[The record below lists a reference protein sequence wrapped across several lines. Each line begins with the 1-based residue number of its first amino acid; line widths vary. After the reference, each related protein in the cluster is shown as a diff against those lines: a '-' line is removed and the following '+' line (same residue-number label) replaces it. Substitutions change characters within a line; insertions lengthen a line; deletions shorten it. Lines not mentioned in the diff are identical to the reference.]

1 MEILLN
7 DEFLKTNKKFLY
19 EIIKEKY
26 PNNFKDYILANVK
39 GKIVDLNY
47 EISQDDKIDLIKKYT
62 HIANLSYES
71 TIALICMLAIEK
83 IYKNKK
89 VNIEYS
95 VNNCL
100 YLSVENFKIL
110 HKDIEKIKKEMENLI
125 KEDFPIVKKTY
136 KKYEALKIFKE
147 NDDLD
152 KYNLLNSLDLN
163 EINIYDVKDKFYFF
177 TNYLC
182 PKSSWIEDFDII
194 YYHPGILINYKKSEN
209 SKLLDFK
216 EQINIPK
223 IYERS
228 KRWTNLLGINFASDL
243 NELVINDKIES
254 LVNVNETY
262 YNNQLN
268 KCAKDIIANNM
279 NIVMLAGPSSSGKT
293 TTAKKLAIQLAVLGK
308 DAYVISTDDY
318 FVDRNKTPLDE
329 NGNKDFESID
339 AIDLHSLNE
348 DLLDLLEG
356 KEVILPS
363 FNFIKGIRTLS
374 NKKIKMKDNTI
385 LIIEGIH
392 ALNPKLTDY
401 IPEKNKY
408 KIYVSVL
415 TGINIDS
422 TNRISSTETRLIRRI
437 VRDNKYRGYDTL
449 ETLKS
454 WDKVKLGEQKYIFPY
469 QNRADFYVDSS
480 LIYEYNALKKY
491 AIECFKQV
499 SKNSKYYYMVDR
511 LENILSYFVEI
522 ENTKIIDDHSILRE
536 FIGEDND

>member
-26 PNNFKDYILANVK
+26 PNNFKDYVLANVN

-47 EISQDDKIDLIKKYT
+47 KIFQDEKIDLIKKYT

-136 KKYEALKIFKE
+136 KKTDALKIFKE

-228 KRWTNLLGINFASDL
+228 KRWTNLLGIKFASDL

-374 NKKIKMKDNTI
+374 NKKIKMKENTI

>member
-7 DEFLKTNKKFLY
+7 DEFLKTSKKFLY

-26 PNNFKDYILANVK
+26 PNNFKDYILANVN

-243 NELVINDKIES
+243 NKLVINDKIES

>member
-1 MEILLN
+1 MEVLIN
-7 DEFLKTNKKFLY
+7 DKIIETNKKILY
-19 EIIKEKY
+19 EIIQEIY
-26 PNNFKDYILANVK
+26 PSNYKNFILANVNEN
-39 GKIVDLNY
+39 IEDLNY
-47 EISQDDKIDLIKKYT
+47 EVFPNDKIDLIDKFS
-62 HIANLSYES
+62 HIANLTYES
-71 TIALICMLAIEK
+71 SIALVCILAIKK
-83 IYKNKK
+83 IYKNIK
-89 VNIEYS
+89 VKVQYS

-100 YLSVENFKIL
+100 YLSIDNFKIL
-110 HKDIEKIKKEMENLI
+110 HKDLSKIKCEMDNII
-125 KEDFPIVKKTY
+125 KSEVPFFRRTY
-136 KKYEALKIFKE
+136 SKDEALKIFKD
-147 NDDLD
+147 NNQLD
-152 KYNLLNSLDLN
+152 KVDLLTSIDCQNIDIY
-163 EINIYDVKDKFYFF
+163 EIDGRFF
-177 TNYLC
+177 TFTNFLC
-182 PKSSWIEDFDII
+182 PNSSWIEDFDLI
-194 YYHPGILINYKKSEN
+194 YYYPGLLINYKKNNDSE
-209 SKLLDFK
+209 LIAFK

-228 KRWTNLLGINFASDL
+228 KRWTNLLGINYASDL
-243 NELVINDKIES
+243 NKLVKNNKIES
-254 LVNVNETY
+254 LINVNETY
-262 YNNQLN
+262 YNNQLS
-268 KCAKDIIANNM
+268 KCAKDIIDNNM
-279 NIVMLAGPSSSGKT
+279 NIVMLSGPSSSGKT

-308 DAYVISTDDY
+308 DSFVISTDDY

-339 AIDLHSLNE
+339 AIDLDSLNE
-348 DLLDLLEG
+348 DLLDFLEG
-356 KEVILPS
+356 KEVTLPS

-374 NKKIKMKDNTI
+374 NKKIKMKENTI

-437 VRDNKYRGYDTL
+437 VRDNKYRGYNTF

-454 WDKVKLGEQKYIFPY
+454 WDKVKYGEEKFIFPF

-491 AIECFKQV
+491 AIECLNQV
-499 SKNSKYYYMVDR
+499 AKVSKYYYMVNR
-511 LENILSYFVEI
+511 LKNILSYFVQMED
-522 ENTKIIDDHSILRE
+522 TKIIDDHSILRE

>member
-7 DEFLKTNKKFLY
+7 DKFLKTSKKFLY

-26 PNNFKDYILANVK
+26 PNNFKDYVLANVN
-39 GKIVDLNY
+39 GKIVDLNC

-522 ENTKIIDDHSILRE
+522 GNTKIIDDHSILRE

>member
-26 PNNFKDYILANVK
+26 PNNFKDYILANVN

-47 EISQDDKIDLIKKYT
+47 KIFQDDKIDLIKKYT

-136 KKYEALKIFKE
+136 KKTEALKIFKE

-228 KRWTNLLGINFASDL
+228 KRWTNLLGIKFASDL

>member
-26 PNNFKDYILANVK
+26 PNNFKDYILANVN

-47 EISQDDKIDLIKKYT
+47 EIFQDDKIDLIKKYT

-110 HKDIEKIKKEMENLI
+110 HKDIEKIKKEIGNLI
-125 KEDFPIVKKTY
+125 KEDLPIIKKTY
-136 KKYEALKIFKE
+136 KKTDALKIFKE

-228 KRWTNLLGINFASDL
+228 KRWTNLLGIKFASDL

>member
-26 PNNFKDYILANVK
+26 PNNFKDYILANVN

-47 EISQDDKIDLIKKYT
+47 VLSQDDKIDLIKKYT

-125 KEDFPIVKKTY
+125 EEDFPIVKKTY
-136 KKYEALKIFKE
+136 KKTEALKIFKD

-152 KYNLLNSLDLN
+152 KYNLLNSLNLN

-243 NELVINDKIES
+243 NELVINDKIEG

-268 KCAKDIIANNM
+268 RCAKDIIANNM

-454 WDKVKLGEQKYIFPY
+454 WNKVKLGEQKYIFPY

>member
-26 PNNFKDYILANVK
+26 PNNFKDYILANVN

-47 EISQDDKIDLIKKYT
+47 EIFQDDKIDLIKKYT

-71 TIALICMLAIEK
+71 TMALICMLALEK

-110 HKDIEKIKKEMENLI
+110 HKYIEKIKKEMENLI

-136 KKYEALKIFKE
+136 KKSEALKIFKE

-163 EINIYDVKDKFYFF
+163 EINIYEIKDKFYFF

-356 KEVILPS
+356 KKVILPS

-522 ENTKIIDDHSILRE
+522 GNTKIIDDHSILRE

>member
-7 DEFLKTNKKFLY
+7 NEFLKTDKKFLY

-26 PNNFKDYILANVK
+26 PNIFKDYVLANVN

-47 EISQDDKIDLIKKYT
+47 KIFQDEKIDLIKKYT

-136 KKYEALKIFKE
+136 KKTDALKIFKE

-228 KRWTNLLGINFASDL
+228 KRWTNLLGIKFASDL

>member
-1 MEILLN
+1 MQVLIN
-7 DEFLKTNKKFLY
+7 DEIINTDKKILY
-19 EIIKEKY
+19 EIIQEIY
-26 PNNFKDYILANVK
+26 PTNYKNYILANVN
-39 GKIVDLNY
+39 GKIEDLNY
-47 EISQDDKIDLIKKYT
+47 EIFPNDKIYLIDKFS
-62 HIANLSYES
+62 HIANLTYES
-71 TIALICMLAIEK
+71 SIALVCILAIKK
-83 IYKNKK
+83 IYNNIK
-89 VNIEYS
+89 VKVEYS

-100 YLSVENFKIL
+100 YLSIDNFKIL
-110 HKDIEKIKKEMENLI
+110 HNDISKIKNEMDSII
-125 KEDFPIVKKTY
+125 KEDISFSRKSYSKD
-136 KKYEALKIFKE
+136 EALKIFKD
-147 NDDLD
+147 NNQLD
-152 KYNLLNSLDLN
+152 KVDLLNSLDFQN
-163 EINIYDVKDKFYFF
+163 IGIYEIDGRFFSF
-177 TNYLC
+177 TNFLC
-182 PKSSWIEDFDII
+182 PKSSWIEDFELI
-194 YYHPGILINYKKSEN
+194 YYYPGLLINYKKNYN
-209 SKLLDFK
+209 SKLLNFK

-228 KRWTNLLGINFASDL
+228 KRRTNLLGINYASDL
-243 NELVINDKIES
+243 NNLVKNNKIES
-254 LVNVNETY
+254 LINVNEAY
-262 YNNQLN
+262 YNNQLS
-268 KCAKDIIANNM
+268 KCAMDIIDNNM

-308 DAYVISTDDY
+308 DAFVISTDDY

-329 NGNKDFESID
+329 NGNKDYESID
-339 AIDLHSLNE
+339 AIDLDSLNE
-348 DLLDLLEG
+348 DLLNLLEG

-374 NKKIKMKDNTI
+374 NKKIIMRENTV

-437 VRDNKYRGYDTL
+437 VRDNKYRGYKTL
-449 ETLKS
+449 DTLKS
-454 WDKVKLGEQKYIFPY
+454 WDNVKLGEEKYIFPY

-491 AIECFKQV
+491 ALECLKQV
-499 SKNSKYYYMVDR
+499 SKDSKYYYMVDR
-511 LENILSYFVEI
+511 LQKILSYFVQMED
-522 ENTKIIDDHSILRE
+522 TKIIDDHSILRE

>member
-7 DEFLKTNKKFLY
+7 DKFLKTNKKFLY

-26 PNNFKDYILANVK
+26 PNNFKDYILANVN

-47 EISQDDKIDLIKKYT
+47 RIFQDDKIDLIKKYT

-100 YLSVENFKIL
+100 YLSVDNFKIL

-136 KKYEALKIFKE
+136 KKSEALKIFKA

>member
-19 EIIKEKY
+19 ETIKEKY
-26 PNNFKDYILANVK
+26 PNNFKDYVLANVN

>member
-26 PNNFKDYILANVK
+26 PNNFKDYILANVN

-89 VNIEYS
+89 VNIKYS

-100 YLSVENFKIL
+100 YLSVDNFKIL

-125 KEDFPIVKKTY
+125 EEDFPIVKKPY
-136 KKYEALKIFKE
+136 KKSDALKIFKE

-152 KYNLLNSLDLN
+152 KYNLLNSLNLN

-268 KCAKDIIANNM
+268 KCAKDIIANSM

>member
-26 PNNFKDYILANVK
+26 PNNFKDYILANVN

-47 EISQDDKIDLIKKYT
+47 EIFQDDKIDLIKKYT

-71 TIALICMLAIEK
+71 TMALICMLAIEK

-89 VNIEYS
+89 VSIEYS

-136 KKYEALKIFKE
+136 KKSEALKIFKE

-163 EINIYDVKDKFYFF
+163 KINIYDVKDKFYFF

>member
-26 PNNFKDYILANVK
+26 PNNFKDYVLANVK

-136 KKYEALKIFKE
+136 KKTEALKIFKE

-152 KYNLLNSLDLN
+152 KYNLLNSLNLN
-163 EINIYDVKDKFYFF
+163 EINIYDIKDKFYFF

>member
-26 PNNFKDYILANVK
+26 PNNFKDYILANVN

-47 EISQDDKIDLIKKYT
+47 KIFQDDKIDLIKKYT

-136 KKYEALKIFKE
+136 KKTDALKIFKE

-152 KYNLLNSLDLN
+152 KYNLLNSLNLN

-194 YYHPGILINYKKSEN
+194 YYHPGILINYKKAEN

-268 KCAKDIIANNM
+268 RCAKDIIANNM

>member
-26 PNNFKDYILANVK
+26 PNNFKDYILANVN

-47 EISQDDKIDLIKKYT
+47 VLSQDDKIDLIKKYT

-136 KKYEALKIFKE
+136 KKTEALKIFKE

-254 LVNVNETY
+254 LVNINETY

>member
-26 PNNFKDYILANVK
+26 PNNFKDYVLANVK

-47 EISQDDKIDLIKKYT
+47 KIFQDDKIDLIKKYT

-254 LVNVNETY
+254 LVNINETY

>member
-26 PNNFKDYILANVK
+26 PNNFKDYILANVN

-136 KKYEALKIFKE
+136 KKTEALKIFKA

-152 KYNLLNSLDLN
+152 KYNLLNSLNLN

-469 QNRADFYVDSS
+469 QNRADFYIDSS

>member
-26 PNNFKDYILANVK
+26 PNNFKDYVLANVN

-491 AIECFKQV
+491 AVECFKQV

>member
-7 DEFLKTNKKFLY
+7 DEFLKTSKKFLY

-26 PNNFKDYILANVK
+26 PNNFKDYILANVN

-47 EISQDDKIDLIKKYT
+47 KIFQDDKIDLIKKYT

-71 TIALICMLAIEK
+71 TMALICMLAIEK

-125 KEDFPIVKKTY
+125 EEDFPIVKETY
-136 KKYEALKIFKE
+136 KKTDALKIFKE

-228 KRWTNLLGINFASDL
+228 KRWTNLLGIKFASDL

>member
-26 PNNFKDYILANVK
+26 PNNFKDYVLANVN

-47 EISQDDKIDLIKKYT
+47 KIFQDEKIDLIKKYT

-136 KKYEALKIFKE
+136 KKTEALKIFKE

-152 KYNLLNSLDLN
+152 KYNLLNSLNLN

-194 YYHPGILINYKKSEN
+194 YYHPGILINYKKTEN

-522 ENTKIIDDHSILRE
+522 ENTKIIDEHSILRE

>member
-26 PNNFKDYILANVK
+26 PNNFKDYVLANVNE
-39 GKIVDLNY
+39 KIVDLNY
-47 EISQDDKIDLIKKYT
+47 VISQDDKIDLIKKYT

-110 HKDIEKIKKEMENLI
+110 HKDIENIKKEMENLI

-136 KKYEALKIFKE
+136 KKSKALKIFKE

-194 YYHPGILINYKKSEN
+194 YYHPGILINYKKYEN

-228 KRWTNLLGINFASDL
+228 KRWTNLLGVNFASDL

>member
-7 DEFLKTNKKFLY
+7 DKFLKTNKKFLY

-26 PNNFKDYILANVK
+26 LNNFKDYILANVN

-47 EISQDDKIDLIKKYT
+47 KIFQDDKIDLIKKYT

-136 KKYEALKIFKE
+136 KKSEALKIFKA

-152 KYNLLNSLDLN
+152 KYNLLNSLNLN

-318 FVDRNKTPLDE
+318 FLDRNKTPLDE

>member
-7 DEFLKTNKKFLY
+7 DEFLKTNKKILY

-26 PNNFKDYILANVK
+26 PNNFKDYILANVN

-47 EISQDDKIDLIKKYT
+47 VISQDNKIDLIKKYT

-136 KKYEALKIFKE
+136 KKTEALKIFKE

-392 ALNPKLTDY
+392 ALNPKLTDF

>member
-1 MEILLN
+1 MEVLIN
-7 DEFLKTNKKFLY
+7 DKIIETNKKILY
-19 EIIKEKY
+19 EIIQEIY
-26 PNNFKDYILANVK
+26 PSNYKNFILANVNEN
-39 GKIVDLNY
+39 IEDLNY
-47 EISQDDKIDLIKKYT
+47 EVFPNDKIDLIDKFS
-62 HIANLSYES
+62 HIANLTYES
-71 TIALICMLAIEK
+71 SIALVCILAIKK
-83 IYKNKK
+83 IYKNIK
-89 VNIEYS
+89 VKVQYS

-100 YLSVENFKIL
+100 YLSIDNFKIL
-110 HKDIEKIKKEMENLI
+110 HKDLSKIKCEMDNII
-125 KEDFPIVKKTY
+125 KSEVPFFRRTY
-136 KKYEALKIFKE
+136 SKDEALKIFKD
-147 NDDLD
+147 NNQLD
-152 KYNLLNSLDLN
+152 KVDLLTSIDCQNIDIY
-163 EINIYDVKDKFYFF
+163 EIDGSFF
-177 TNYLC
+177 TFTNFLC
-182 PKSSWIEDFDII
+182 PNSSWIEDFDLI
-194 YYHPGILINYKKSEN
+194 YYYPGLLINYKKNNDSE
-209 SKLLDFK
+209 LIAFK

-228 KRWTNLLGINFASDL
+228 KRWTNLLGINYASDL
-243 NELVINDKIES
+243 NKLVKNNKIES
-254 LVNVNETY
+254 LINVNETY
-262 YNNQLN
+262 YNNQLS
-268 KCAKDIIANNM
+268 KCAKDIIDNNM
-279 NIVMLAGPSSSGKT
+279 NIVMLSGPSSSGKT

-308 DAYVISTDDY
+308 DSFVISTDDY

-339 AIDLHSLNE
+339 AIDLDSLNE
-348 DLLDLLEG
+348 DLLDFLEG
-356 KEVILPS
+356 KEVTLPS

-374 NKKIKMKDNTI
+374 NKKIKMKENTI

-437 VRDNKYRGYDTL
+437 VRDNKYRGYNTF

-454 WDKVKLGEQKYIFPY
+454 WDKVKYGEEKYIFPF

-491 AIECFKQV
+491 AIECLNQIAKD
-499 SKNSKYYYMVDR
+499 SKYYYMVNR
-511 LENILSYFVEI
+511 LKNILSYFVQMED
-522 ENTKIIDDHSILRE
+522 TKIIDDHSILRE

>member
-26 PNNFKDYILANVK
+26 PNNFKDYVLANVK

-47 EISQDDKIDLIKKYT
+47 KISQDDKIDLIKKYT

-71 TIALICMLAIEK
+71 TIALICMLALEK

-136 KKYEALKIFKE
+136 KKSEALKIFKA

-374 NKKIKMKDNTI
+374 NRKIKMKDNTI

-522 ENTKIIDDHSILRE
+522 ENTKIIDNHSILRE

>member
-7 DEFLKTNKKFLY
+7 DEFLKTNKKFFY

-26 PNNFKDYILANVK
+26 PNNFKDYILANVN

-47 EISQDDKIDLIKKYT
+47 KIFQDDKIDLIKKYT

-136 KKYEALKIFKE
+136 KKTEALKIFKE

-228 KRWTNLLGINFASDL
+228 KRWTNLLGIKFASDL

-454 WDKVKLGEQKYIFPY
+454 WNKVKLGEQKYIFPY

>member
-26 PNNFKDYILANVK
+26 PNNFKDYVLANVN

-47 EISQDDKIDLIKKYT
+47 KIFQDDKIDLIKKYT

-136 KKYEALKIFKE
+136 KKSEALKIFKE

-228 KRWTNLLGINFASDL
+228 KRWTNLLGVNFASDL

-522 ENTKIIDDHSILRE
+522 ENTKIIDNHSILRE

>member
-26 PNNFKDYILANVK
+26 PNNFKDYVLANVE

-47 EISQDDKIDLIKKYT
+47 KIFQDDKIDLIKKYT

-71 TIALICMLAIEK
+71 TMALICMLAIEK

-136 KKYEALKIFKE
+136 KKSEALKIFKA

-152 KYNLLNSLDLN
+152 KYNLLNSLDLD

>member
-1 MEILLN
+1 MEVLIN
-7 DEFLKTNKKFLY
+7 DKIIETNKKILY
-19 EIIKEKY
+19 EIIQEKY
-26 PNNFKDYILANVK
+26 PSNYKNYILANVNEE
-39 GKIVDLNY
+39 IEDLNY
-47 EISQDDKIDLIKKYT
+47 EISTNDKIYLIDKFS
-62 HIANLSYES
+62 HIANLTYES
-71 TIALICMLAIEK
+71 SIALVCILAIKK
-83 IYKNKK
+83 IYKNINVK
-89 VNIEYS
+89 VEYS

-100 YLSVENFKIL
+100 YLSIDNFNIL
-110 HKDIEKIKKEMENLI
+110 HKDLSKIKCEMDNII
-125 KEDFPIVKKTY
+125 KREVPFLKRSYSKD
-136 KKYEALKIFKE
+136 EALKIFKD
-147 NDDLD
+147 NNQLD
-152 KYNLLNSLDLN
+152 KVDLLMSIDCQNIDIY
-163 EINIYDVKDKFYFF
+163 EIDGRFF
-177 TNYLC
+177 TFTNFLC
-182 PKSSWIEDFDII
+182 PNSTRIEDFELI
-194 YYHPGILINYKKSEN
+194 YYYPGLLINYEKNNDSE
-209 SKLLDFK
+209 LLDFK

-228 KRWTNLLGINFASDL
+228 KRWTNLLGINYASDL
-243 NELVINDKIES
+243 NNLVKNNKIES
-254 LVNVNETY
+254 LINVNETY
-262 YNNQLN
+262 YNNQLS
-268 KCAKDIIANNM
+268 KCAKDIIDNNM

-308 DAYVISTDDY
+308 DAFVISTDDY

-339 AIDLHSLNE
+339 AIDLDSLNE
-348 DLLDLLEG
+348 DLLNFLEG
-356 KEVILPS
+356 KEITLPS

-374 NKKIKMKDNTI
+374 NKKIKMKENTI

-437 VRDNKYRGYDTL
+437 VRDNKYRGYNTF

-454 WDKVKLGEQKYIFPY
+454 WDKVKYGEEKYIFPL

-480 LIYEYNALKKY
+480 STYEYNALKKY
-491 AIECFKQV
+491 AIECLNQV
-499 SKNSKYYYMVDR
+499 AKDSKYYYMVSR
-511 LENILSYFVEI
+511 LKNILSYFVQMED
-522 ENTKIIDDHSILRE
+522 TKIIDDHSILRE

>member
-7 DEFLKTNKKFLY
+7 NEFLKTDKKFLY

-26 PNNFKDYILANVK
+26 PNIFKDYVLANVN

-71 TIALICMLAIEK
+71 TMALVCMLAIEK

-125 KEDFPIVKKTY
+125 KEDFPIVKKIY
-136 KKYEALKIFKE
+136 KKSEALKIFKE

-163 EINIYDVKDKFYFF
+163 EINIYEVKDKFYFF

-228 KRWTNLLGINFASDL
+228 KRRTNLLGINFASDL

-491 AIECFKQV
+491 AIECFNQV

>member
-26 PNNFKDYILANVK
+26 PNNFKDYVLANVN

-47 EISQDDKIDLIKKYT
+47 KIFQDEKIDLIKKYT

-136 KKYEALKIFKE
+136 KKTDALKIFKE

-152 KYNLLNSLDLN
+152 KYKLLNSLDLN

-182 PKSSWIEDFDII
+182 PKSWIEDFDII

-499 SKNSKYYYMVDR
+499 SKNSKYYYMVDK

>member
-26 PNNFKDYILANVK
+26 PNNFKDYVLANVN

-47 EISQDDKIDLIKKYT
+47 KISQDEKIDLIKKYT

-136 KKYEALKIFKE
+136 KKTDALKIFKE

>member
-7 DEFLKTNKKFLY
+7 DKFLKTNKKFLY

-26 PNNFKDYILANVK
+26 PNNFKDYVLANVN
-39 GKIVDLNY
+39 GKIVDPNY

-136 KKYEALKIFKE
+136 KKTEALKIFKE

>member
-7 DEFLKTNKKFLY
+7 DKFLKTSKKFLY

-26 PNNFKDYILANVK
+26 PNNFKDYVLANVN